1 MSAASASKSVT
12 EIKRKKREL
21 SFHSYFIY
29 EGFTS
34 LHLLINKLGLPFSQ
48 LSFSY
53 ISLSEVLITD
63 VFLWILLNF

>member
-1 MSAASASKSVT
+1 MSAASASKNVT

-29 EGFTS
+29 EEFTS

-53 ISLSEVLITD
+53 ISLREVLITG
-63 VFLWILLNF
+63 VFL